1 MMTIQGEFMYSLA
14 ERLFPICRSITG
26 DGVRETLKI
35 LSEVYPITIKEIPSG
50 TKVFDWVIPR
60 EWNIKDAYIEDESGN
75 KIIDFKNNNLHVM
88 GYSLPVDTYVSL
100 EKLKEHLYTEP
111 NQPDAI
117 PYITS
122 YYSERF
128 GFCMSENQKNA
139 LTEQTYHMYIDSTL
153 EAGNLTYGEIIIE
166 SPGAK
171 EEIFL
176 STYICHPSMCN
187 NEISGMVMAIT
198 LAKHISEMEDRRYN
212 YRIVFVPETIGSITY
227 LSKNY
232 LEMKEKIIAGFNIT
246 CVGDNNAFSH
256 VESRYGNNLSD
267 RVARNILKYMA
278 PNYKKYSF
286 LERGS
291 DERQYC
297 APGID
302 LPICTIC
309 RSKFGEF
316 NEYHTSLDNLGYI
329 SAEGLQGAYDFF
341 TKAISVLEYN
351 YYFKVN
357 CLCEPQ
363 LGRRGLYPTLSR
375 KSQYDQVKAMTNFI
389 AYSDGS
395 NDLVDIAEI
404 VGVAAYDFIEIAK
417 KMVEHGLI
425 EKNTKR
431 EKISELR

>member
-1 MMTIQGEFMYSLA
+1 MLQQGEFMYSLA

-35 LSEVYPITIKEIPSG
+35 LSEVYPITIKEVPSG
-50 TKVFDWVIPR
+50 TKVFDWVVPK
-60 EWNIKDAYIEDESGN
+60 EWNIKDAYIEDEAGN

-88 GYSLPVDTYVSL
+88 GYSLPVDRYVSL
-100 EKLKEHLYTEP
+100 EELSEYLYTEP

-122 YYSERF
+122 YYKERF
-128 GFCMSENQKNA
+128 GFCMSENQRKT

-153 EAGNLTYGEIIIE
+153 EEGNLTYGEVIIE
-166 SPGAK
+166 SKGAK

-187 NEISGMVMAIT
+187 NEISGMVMAIS
-198 LAKHISEMEDRRYN
+198 LAKYISEMKDRRYN
-212 YRIVFVPETIGSITY
+212 YRIIFIPETIGSITY

-232 LEMKEKIIAGFNIT
+232 IDMKEKVVAGFNIT

-267 RVARNILKYMA
+267 RVARNVLKHMA
-278 PNYKKYSF
+278 PDYKRYSF
-286 LERGS
+286 LKRGS

-309 RSKFGEF
+309 RSKFLEYE
-316 NEYHTSLDNLGYI
+316 EYHTSLDNLDYI
-329 SAEGLQGAYDFF
+329 SPEGLQGAYDFF
-341 TKAISVLEYN
+341 IRAINILEYN
-351 YYFKVN
+351 YYFKVK

-363 LGRRGLYPTLSR
+363 LGKRGLYPTLSH
-375 KSQYDQVKAMTNFI
+375 KSQFDQVKAITNFI
-389 AYSDGS
+389 AYADGS
-395 NDLVDIAEI
+395 NDLVGIAEI
-404 VGVAAYDFIEIAK
+404 VEVPAYELFEIAK
-417 KMVEHGLI
+417 KLEEHDLI
-425 EKNTKR
+425 EKSTKK
-431 EKISELR
+431 ENISELK